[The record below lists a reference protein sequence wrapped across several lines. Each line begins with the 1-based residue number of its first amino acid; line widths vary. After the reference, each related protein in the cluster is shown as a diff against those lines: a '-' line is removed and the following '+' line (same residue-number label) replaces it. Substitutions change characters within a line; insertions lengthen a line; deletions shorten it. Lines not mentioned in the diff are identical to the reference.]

1 MTPSKLPAVLQNTIS
16 PMLSRRTS
24 FQTFLK
30 EIAHRHSHLDKALP
44 AESPAKSCLAIKHP
58 AFACEIKVCCLARI
72 IIAFLL
78 EPPPLTH
85 TYPCC
90 TQMDGERDLVHIK
103 RGIVTI
109 QTRNGTWYS
118 PLYSP
123 AIGPPLRA
131 AIAGYDVD
139 VILDGEMIAWD
150 GIENRPIPFGSNRTV
165 AEMNRNQR
173 FRDGTQDMRD
183 MGLHKNETDI
193 NVMTVAKDKAFKEMN
208 NSSAN
213 IDMSATT
220 NVAPWGIC
228 SNKYWLQYVIFDI
241 LFLGGPGAKY
251 LISKARHLFGKDDT
265 IQTGSLINMDCMQR
279 KCILYHLIKPQQKVV
294 EHIQSV
300 VIRSDGTRMEAA
312 DYFLGNCALEYG
324 MKPCELDSIYV
335 ALCDKSDTTK
345 FDSQRCG
352 NTHEE
357 IEIRRSLELESL
369 YNQIVERGGQEGL
382 IFKDLASPYYREFIM
397 TCEFGILSLQTSHNI
412 IIFVLHSWCQVAIA
426 WLLVEAKA

>member
-1 MTPSKLPAVLQNTIS
+1 MLGNQASCICMRDKGLFSSHNNCLP
-16 PMLSRRTS
+16 
-24 FQTFLK
+24 
-30 EIAHRHSHLDKALP
+30 
-44 AESPAKSCLAIKHP
+44 
-58 AFACEIKVCCLARI
+58 
-72 IIAFLL
+72 L
-78 EPPPLTH
+78 EPPPLTQA
-85 TYPCC
+85 YPCC
-90 TQMDGERDLVHIK
+90 AQMDGERDLVHIK

-123 AIGPPLRA
+123 AIGPSLRA

-150 GIENRPIPFGSNRTV
+150 GIEHRPIPFGSNRTV

-173 FRDGTQDMRD
+173 FRDGTQDIRD

-208 NSSAN
+208 KSSAN
-213 IDMSATT
+213 LDMTATT

-228 SNKYWLQYVIFDI
+228 SNKYWLQYVVFDI
-241 LFLGGPGAKY
+241 LYVDGPGAKD
-251 LISKARHLFGKDDT
+251 LMSKARHLFGTHDT
-265 IQTGSLINMDCMQR
+265 VKTGSLLNMDCMQR
-279 KCILYHLIKPQQKVV
+279 KCILHHLIKPQQKVV

-312 DYFLGNCALEYG
+312 DYFLGNCGLEYG
-324 MKPCELDSIYV
+324 MTPCELDSIYV
-335 ALCDKSDTTK
+335 ALCDKSGTTK

-352 NTHEE
+352 KTHEE

-369 YNQIVERGGQEGL
+369 YNQIVDRGGQEGL

-397 TCEFGILSLQTSHNI
+397 TCKFGILSLQTSHNI
-412 IIFVLHSWCQVAIA
+412 IIFVLRSWCQVAIA